1 MSIQKSETFQHRKL
15 FDAEPIISDY
25 HMVTDGLDSIRLD
38 ELHGATLFA
47 IMRNRSMFNADES
60 ALFYVYRVLQ
70 RWETTSGNVKQQYL
84 RKQLRKEYGIPFEN
98 VMNALDSGIHPAPP
112 TVATE
117 ELDAMITFFK
127 KTGRFSEELRDYV
140 PGAKG
145 KKTVPRG
152 IQVPTIHF
160 FSRQGQAYRMA

>member
-1 MSIQKSETFQHRKL
+1 
-15 FDAEPIISDY
+15 
-25 HMVTDGLDSIRLD
+25 MVTDCLSSVRLD

-60 ALFYVYRVLQ
+60 ALFYMYRVFQ
-70 RWETTSGNVKQQYL
+70 RWETVEDAKQQYL
-84 RKQLRKEYGIPFEN
+84 HKQLRKEYGIPFEN
-98 VMNALDSGIHPAPP
+98 VMTALDSGTHPAPP
-112 TVATE
+112 IVSTE